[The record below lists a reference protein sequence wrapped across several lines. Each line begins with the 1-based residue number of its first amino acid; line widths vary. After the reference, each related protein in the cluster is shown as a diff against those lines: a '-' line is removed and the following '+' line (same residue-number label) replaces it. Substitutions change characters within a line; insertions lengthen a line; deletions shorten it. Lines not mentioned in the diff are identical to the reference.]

1 MQEIQ
6 TIDTLRRSIWGNPI
20 SKKKVQTKTIEETE
34 AVTNTTAA
42 TNTKHSQ
49 SPNQV
54 NIKLI
59 KTYLP

>member
-20 SKKKVQTKTIEETE
+20 LKQKVQTKTIEETE
-34 AVTNTTAA
+34 APRAA

-49 SPNQV
+49 SPNQI